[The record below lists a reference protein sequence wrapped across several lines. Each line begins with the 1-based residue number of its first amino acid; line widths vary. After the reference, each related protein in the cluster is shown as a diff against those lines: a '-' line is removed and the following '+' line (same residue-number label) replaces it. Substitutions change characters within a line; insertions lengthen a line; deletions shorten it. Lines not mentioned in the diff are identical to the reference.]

1 MKRLIVGT
9 SLTAALLLAGCGETN
24 TDTSEEK
31 TTEVKEDETQETAAK
46 EPEKKEEANDPNTEK
61 SDFGMEKIQYKKD
74 DLGITTKLG
83 PMNFKINTVKTSRLM
98 IDEASRGMFEDK
110 EEVTLIVLG
119 VDVENTSD
127 DTISFYPDQA
137 TLTTNT
143 GEQIESELMFV
154 DQIGGDFIGKVKKSG
169 EVVFLAESE
178 PKEIT
183 QIKYIVEGPSDA
195 NFEPLAEQYTVE
207 IPTK

>member
-1 MKRLIVGT
+1 MKKLIVGT
-9 SLTAALLLAGCGETN
+9 SLTAALLLAGCSET
-24 TDTSEEK
+24 TDTSK
-31 TTEVKEDETQETAAK
+31 DATTEVKADESKETAAK
-46 EPEKKEEANDPNTEK
+46 EPAKKKETTDPNMEK
-61 SDFGMEKIQYKKD
+61 SDFGMKKIQYTKD
-74 DLGITTKLG
+74 NLGIATKLG
-83 PMNFKINTVKTSRLM
+83 PMNFKINSVQTSRLM

-110 EEVTLIVLG
+110 EEVTLIMLG

-127 DTISFYPDQA
+127 ETVSFYPDQA
-137 TLTTNT
+137 VLTTST
-143 GEQIESELMFV
+143 GEQIDAEMMFV
-154 DQIGGDFIGKVKKSG
+154 EQVGGDFIGKVKKSG
-169 EVVFLAESE
+169 EIVFLAESD